1 MVTIQWGVGIK
12 YTKNIH
18 NYFKMNLYSVP
29 FLECTCSVPSPYFLR
44 AEVLLSEECTEQVH
58 PGCGSGIIS
67 AAMKK

>member
-1 MVTIQWGVGIK
+1 
-12 YTKNIH
+12 
-18 NYFKMNLYSVP
+18 MNLYSVP

-44 AEVLLSEECTEQVH
+44 VEVLLSEECTEQVH